1 MGISLLSAQGFVQS
15 VAEALASVLK
25 IEVEIVDSD
34 LLRVA
39 GTGRLRSEVG
49 VKQKRGF
56 VNRFVLKSGEIFLVS
71 DPGKHL
77 LCDACELKGSCFYM
91 SGIFCPITVDEK
103 SIGLI
108 SLVSFTQE
116 QSEILLNNYNN
127 IKPFIL
133 KMAELLAIKVKEEE
147 NIQNLKITSNNLK
160 IIVNSIQEGIIAI
173 DKQGTITDYNV
184 AASEILKISRK
195 EVIGR
200 QVQEV
205 FPNLLGSKLLLNTH
219 EQILE
224 RVVTYQSGKK
234 RYQLISSAFPIT
246 VNNEFIG
253 AVESF
258 RLVSDMQRVAS
269 RIGFTN
275 YKTSFDE
282 ILGKSILIS
291 QVKERAYKV
300 AVGESTVLID
310 GESGTG
316 KELFARA
323 IHSESSRSKK
333 PFVAINCCAIPDN
346 LLESELFGYD
356 EGAFTGAKHGGKPGK
371 FELANGGSIFLDEI
385 GEMPLYLQAKLLRVL
400 QERQIDRVGG
410 VQSIELDVRIIAA
423 TNKNLGKMVS
433 EGEFRE
439 DLYYRLNVI
448 PITLPPLRDRKEDI
462 PCFLEH
468 FLGTFNRR
476 MNKNFEGFTPDALY
490 LLTQYPW
497 QGNVREL
504 QNIVEYACNIETNN
518 RISIESL
525 PFKVRQH
532 KHPTEHISYMG
543 TTLSEKLK
551 EVEHAV
557 LNEALQLCGKS
568 NEGKEKIAEMLGVSR
583 ATLYRKLNEHN
594 LLV

>member
-1 MGISLLSAQGFVQS
+1 MSINLLGIQGFVQS

-25 IEVEIVDSD
+25 IEVEIVDNE

-91 SGIFCPITVDEK
+91 SGIFCPITVDGK

-108 SLVSFTQE
+108 SLVSFTKE
-116 QSEILLNNYNN
+116 QSDILLDNYAN
-127 IKPFIL
+127 IKSFIL
-133 KMAELLAIKVKEEE
+133 KMAELLATKVKEEE

-160 IIVNSIQEGIIAI
+160 TIINSIQEGIIAI
-173 DKQGTITDYNV
+173 DALGLITDYNV
-184 AASEILKISRK
+184 AASDILKISRK

-200 QVQEV
+200 QVQDV
-205 FPNLLGSKLLLNTH
+205 FPSLLGSKVLKTH

-234 RYQLISSAFPIT
+234 RLQLISSAFPIT
-246 VNNEFIG
+246 VNNQFIG
-253 AVESF
+253 TVESF
-258 RLVSDMQRVAS
+258 RLVSDVQRVAS

-282 ILGKSILIS
+282 ILGDSVLIS
-291 QVKERAYKV
+291 QVKEKAYKV

-346 LLESELFGYD
+346 LLESELFGYE

-371 FELANGGSIFLDEI
+371 FELANGGSVFLDEI

-423 TNKNLGKMVS
+423 TNRNLAKMVAA
-433 EGEFRE
+433 GEFRE

-448 PITLPPLRDRKEDI
+448 PITLPALRDRKEDI
-462 PCFLEH
+462 PRFLEH
-468 FLGTFNRR
+468 FLGRFNLL
-476 MNKNFEGFTPDALY
+476 MKKNFEGFTPDALD
-490 LLTQYPW
+490 LLIKYPW

-504 QNIVEYACNIETNN
+504 QNIVEYACNIEMNN

-532 KHPTEHISYMG
+532 QHLTQQISYIG
-543 TTLSEKLK
+543 TSLSEKLK

-568 NEGKEKIAEMLGVSR
+568 QEGKEKIAEMLGVSR
-583 ATLYRKLNEHN
+583 ATLYRKLNEHE
-594 LLV
+594 LL

>member
-1 MGISLLSAQGFVQS
+1 MELSLLSTQGFVQS
-15 VAEALASVLK
+15 VAEALAAVLK
-25 IEVEIVDSD
+25 IEVEIVDSE

-56 VNRFVLKSGEIFLVS
+56 VNSFVLKTGEIFLVS
-71 DPGKHL
+71 DPGNHL
-77 LCDACELKGSCFYM
+77 LCSACDLKGSCFYM
-91 SGIFCPITVDEK
+91 SGIFCPITVDGK

-116 QSEILLNNYNN
+116 QTEILLNNYEN
-127 IKPFIL
+127 IKSFIL
-133 KMAELLAIKVKEEE
+133 KMAELLATKMKEEGH
-147 NIQNLKITSNNLK
+147 IQRLKITSNNLK
-160 IIVNSIQEGIIAI
+160 AIVDSIQEGIIAI
-173 DKQGTITDYNV
+173 DKQGAITDYNV
-184 AASEILKISRK
+184 AASGILRLSRN
-195 EVIGR
+195 EVMGR
-200 QVQEV
+200 QVQDV
-205 FPNLLGSKLLLNTH
+205 FPSLLGSKILKVH

-224 RVVTYQSGKK
+224 RVVTYQSGQK
-234 RYQLISSAFPIT
+234 RLQLISSAFPIT
-246 VNNEFIG
+246 VNNEFHG

-258 RLVSDMQRVAS
+258 RLVSDVQRVAS

-282 ILGKSILIS
+282 ILGNSVLIS
-291 QVKERAYKV
+291 QVKEKAYKV

-356 EGAFTGAKHGGKPGK
+356 EGAFTGAKHGGKAGK
-371 FELANGGSIFLDEI
+371 FELANGGSVFLDEI

-410 VQSIELDVRIIAA
+410 VRSIDLDIRIIAA
-423 TNKNLGKMVS
+423 TNKNLGKMVT

-439 DLYYRLNVI
+439 DLYYRLHVI
-448 PITLPPLRDRKEDI
+448 PITIPPLRDRKEDI
-462 PCFLEH
+462 PCILEH
-468 FLGTFNRR
+468 FLSKFNRL
-476 MNKNFEGFTPDALY
+476 MNKSFEGFTPEALD
-490 LLTQYPW
+490 LLMHYPW

-504 QNIVEYACNIETNN
+504 QNIVEYTCNLETNN
-518 RISIESL
+518 RITIESL
-525 PFKVRQH
+525 PLRVRQY
-532 KHPTEHISYMG
+532 KNNLTENICSFG
-543 TTLSEKLK
+543 AKLSEKLRD
-551 EVEHAV
+551 VE
-557 LNEALQLCGKS
+557 LTTLMEALQCCGTS
-568 NEGKEKIAEMLGVSR
+568 VEGKEKIAEILGLSR
-583 ATLYRKLNEHN
+583 ATLYRKLKEHN
-594 LLV
+594 LL

>member
-1 MGISLLSAQGFVQS
+1 MGLSLLSTQGFVQS
-15 VAEALASVLK
+15 VAEALAAVLK
-25 IEVEIVDSD
+25 IEVEIVDSE

-49 VKQKRGF
+49 VKQKRGY

-91 SGIFCPITVDEK
+91 SGVFCPIIVDGK

-108 SLVSFTQE
+108 SLVSFSKE
-116 QSEILLNNYNN
+116 QSDILLNNYDN
-127 IKPFIL
+127 IKIFIL
-133 KMAELLAIKVKEEE
+133 KMAELLATKVKEEE

-160 IIVNSIQEGIIAI
+160 TIVNSIQEGIIAI
-173 DKQGTITDYNV
+173 DKQGDITDYNV
-184 AASEILKISRK
+184 AASDILKISRK
-195 EVIGR
+195 EVLGR
-200 QVQEV
+200 HVQEV
-205 FPNLLGSKLLLNTH
+205 FPNLLGSKVLKTH

-234 RYQLISSAFPIT
+234 RLQLISSAFPIT

-258 RLVSDMQRVAS
+258 RLVSDVQRVAS

-282 ILGKSILIS
+282 ILGNSVLIR

-333 PFVAINCCAIPDN
+333 PFVTINCCAIPDN

-356 EGAFTGAKHGGKPGK
+356 EGAFTGAKHGGKPGR

-423 TNKNLGKMVS
+423 TNKNLAKMVA

-448 PITLPPLRDRKEDI
+448 PITIPPLRDRKEDI
-462 PCFLEH
+462 TCLLEH
-468 FLGTFNRR
+468 SLSRFNRL
-476 MNKNFEGFTPDALY
+476 MNKDFEGFTPEAMDLFIH
-490 LLTQYPW
+490 YPW

-504 QNIVEYACNIETNN
+504 QNSVEYACNLETSH

-525 PFKVRQH
+525 PLRVRQY
-532 KHPTEHISYMG
+532 KSLTENINSFG
-543 TTLSEKLK
+543 TKLK
-551 EVEHAV
+551 EKLREVEITV
-557 LNEALQLCGKS
+557 LSDALQCCGFS
-568 NEGKEKIAEMLGVSR
+568 VDAKEKIAEILGISR
-583 ATLYRKLNEHN
+583 ATLYRKLKEHN
-594 LLV
+594 LL